1 MIKKKGVVM
10 QKGLVIPLLV
20 AVGIFFGGC
29 ATQEYK
35 VFEKNAN
42 NIETNVSDAEYEAEL
57 SYEYK
62 IVAGDRIQISVFNQ
76 SSGGGGKLSQ
86 VISRGGLGD
95 TYLTR
100 DGYEGLKVPKNGKIR
115 LPLINEVEV
124 AGLTE
129 TEAAEK
135 LTIAYKKYLRNPFVS
150 VKILDQRLFVLGEVK
165 QPGVVQVP
173 HGSMTLFEAL
183 AHTGDLTDDAKRTEI
198 LVIRGDLRNPKI
210 RKININDISAI
221 RMSSLILRP
230 NDIVYVTPRD
240 MKAYNVAFNEQKPF
254 WELLSA
260 MLEPFVQFR
269 YIKDGYNLN
278 GFDW

>member
-1 MIKKKGVVM
+1 M
-10 QKGLVIPLLV
+10 QKGLVLSLLILL
-20 AVGIFFGGC
+20 GMLFSGC
-29 ATQEYK
+29 ATQEFK
-35 VFEKNAN
+35 AFEKNAN
-42 NIETNVSDAEYEAEL
+42 NIETNITDAEYEEEL
-57 SYEYK
+57 SFEYK
-62 IVAGDRIQISVFNQ
+62 IVPGDRIQISVFNQ
-76 SSGGGGKLSQ
+76 SSGGGGQLSQ

-95 TYLTR
+95 TYLLR
-100 DGYEGLKVPKNGKIR
+100 DGYEGMKVPQNGKIR
-115 LPLINEVEV
+115 LPLINEIEV

-129 TEAAEK
+129 IEAAEK
-135 LTIAYKKYLRNPFVS
+135 ITKAYKKYLRNPFAS

-165 QPGVVQVP
+165 KPGVIKVP
-173 HGSMTLFEAL
+173 HGTMTLFEAL
-183 AHTGDLTDDAKRTEI
+183 AHSGDLTDDAKRTDI

-269 YIKDGYNLN
+269 YIKDGYNLH
-278 GFDW
+278 GFGD